1 MKPQDQRWG
10 SCPIEGRDW
19 GASDGC
25 DPTIIEELSRRL
37 EQSGIDAGTLYSTR
51 PRCYSSFVETMRT
64 DLNDSLAGILDAM
77 GTPGGPETTPSGS
90 NFFDLEL
97 EAASTYREKV
107 DSPDSTGNFDELHD
121 AGTRDSLSQGSYS
134 DQMVT
139 PLGSF
144 VDSNRIGFNQARQ
157 DRRRQTSFAK
167 HTRMSLIAS
176 AVNPRGSILQ
186 GRKSLFL
193 RPTQASFKP
202 GEIAL
207 PETLDMEPEFAPQ
220 QDCLLEELACSRRA
234 VLTDDGILETIFGF
248 LQETELLCTAS
259 LVSSK
264 WADAAT
270 QAHANMMLMSVGCF
284 GNSEISDDDNDS
296 DDEESASENAVA
308 IPGLMEREWN
318 YLASTFPWA
327 CFLSEGAFKR
337 VYKVFNGM
345 HRVEEAVSVM

>member
-1 MKPQDQRWG
+1 MKPQDQGWG
-10 SCPIEGRDW
+10 SCPMQGRDW
-19 GASDGC
+19 GASEGC
-25 DPTIIEELSRRL
+25 DPTIVEELSRRF
-37 EQSGIDAGTLYSTR
+37 ERSGIDAGMLYSTR
-51 PRCYSSFVETMRT
+51 PRCYSYFVETMRT
-64 DLNDSLAGILDAM
+64 DLNDSLAGILDDM

-107 DSPDSTGNFDELHD
+107 DSPDSIGNFDEFHD
-121 AGTRDSLSQGSYS
+121 SGTRDSLSQGSAT

-144 VDSNRIGFNQARQ
+144 VDSNRVCFNQARQ

-176 AVNPRGSILQ
+176 AVNPRGSIRQ

-193 RPTQASFKP
+193 RPPQAGFKT
-202 GEIAL
+202 GEFAL
-207 PETLDMEPEFAPQ
+207 PETLDMEPEFVQQ
-220 QDCLLEELACSRRA
+220 QDCLLEKLACSRRA
-234 VLTDDGILETIFGF
+234 VLTDDKILETIFGF

-259 LVSSK
+259 LVASQ

-284 GNSEISDDDNDS
+284 GNSEISDDDS
-296 DDEESASENAVA
+296 DDEESVSENAVA
-308 IPGLMEREWN
+308 TPGLMEREWN
-318 YLASTFPWA
+318 YLVSTFPWA
-327 CFLSEGAFKR
+327 SFLSEGAFKR